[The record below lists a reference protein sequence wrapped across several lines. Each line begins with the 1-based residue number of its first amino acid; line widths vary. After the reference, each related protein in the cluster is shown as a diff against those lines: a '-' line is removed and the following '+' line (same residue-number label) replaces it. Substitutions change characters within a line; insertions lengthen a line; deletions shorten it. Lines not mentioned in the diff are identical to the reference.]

1 MSKQQSARDEFL
13 TLMTQ
18 EYHAKCAI
26 VLLETL
32 RDILRLAKT
41 HARLQMLAC
50 NEQVPDGHDEKCEKC
65 EERIRKACARL
76 PGCVPIFSSDPRGA
90 TVNLR
95 LPSGRTNDW
104 GNTGI
109 CVPQ

>member
-13 TLMTQ
+13 ILMTQ
-18 EYHAKCAI
+18 EYHAEPTI
-26 VLLETL
+26 ILLETL
-32 RDILRLAKT
+32 RDLLRLAKT
-41 HARLQMLAC
+41 HGRLQVLAC
-50 NEQVPDGHDEKCEKC
+50 NEQVPDGHDEKC

-76 PGCVPIFSSDPRGA
+76 PGCVPVFSGDPRGA
-90 TVNLR
+90 TVKLK